1 MNWLF
6 KLFGIKGRYYSDE
19 LMNDLRVI
27 WMTNGYDLGYSTAL
41 RDVEKDK
48 VKTLKV
54 NKDTK

>member
-6 KLFGIKGRYYSDE
+6 KLLGIKGRFYSDV

-27 WMTNGYDLGYSTAL
+27 WMTTGYDLGYSTAL

-48 VKTLKV
+48 VKTLQV